1 MLKRASNGILTKW
14 NPPPRAKMPSLINK
28 SRCGMESNW
37 KRILCVS
44 EHHFSK
50 NLFTLGFERLIY
62 FCAVFQ
68 GNWNGWKINDLV
80 ININSRKSSAVVV
93 ILAVDLNTLYSSI
106 YTQLWR
112 KCKSSHFSQETVS
125 QRRTFRLCV
134 EDWSLCVWRFLE
146 TRSCTAWSES
156 GVSQSPVLSRW
167 LKFKIEFLLMTL
179 LQGPHSLSYGKGG
192 ATKHCSH
199 PPSLMD
205 SCSDNS
211 VLQVMSSFSCLTVT
225 SDSFLRASSIIYN
238 KHI

>member
-1 MLKRASNGILTKW
+1 MEW
-14 NPPPRAKMPSLINK
+14 NPIEREFYVWVNTIFQ
-28 SRCGMESNW
+28 
-37 KRILCVS
+37 RIYLLLDLRDW
-44 EHHFSK
+44 F
-50 NLFTLGFERLIY
+50 I

-80 ININSRKSSAVVV
+80 ININSRRSSAVV

-156 GVSQSPVLSRW
+156 GVSQSHVLSRW